1 MKKSFV
7 TLSLA
12 AFALIGFTACNGNGQ
27 QNTDTLAEDTLMAVE
42 CETIDTTLVAVEDT
56 VAAPAP
62 APAQKK
68 ATAQKKVEEKA
79 QSVQVKTLNTTGKPD
94 AKTNAAQLKKGEGTN
109 VDTKQL
115 NTTTSKP
122 DPRKVKLTK
131 GTN

>member
-1 MKKSFV
+1 MKKSIV

-12 AFALIGFTACNGNGQ
+12 AFSLIGLTACNGNGQ

-42 CETIDTTLVAVEDT
+42 CETIDTTLVVVEDT

-79 QSVQVKTLNTTGKPD
+79 QSVQVKTLSPTGKPN
-94 AKTNAAQLKKGEGTN
+94 AKTQATELKQGEGN
-109 VDTKQL
+109 SVESKQL
-115 NTTTSKP
+115 TPNRP
-122 DPRKVKLTK
+122 DPRKAKNLTK
-131 GTN
+131 ANN